1 MTKVCNRR
9 YVGIVVVADQSIQIT
24 EQTQTQG
31 VEMLGIDYNKVQ
43 IHHIKRGILMVVL
56 ATQEH

>member
-9 YVGIVVVADQSIQIT
+9 YVGIVVGADQSIQIS

-31 VEMLGIDYNKVQ
+31 VEMLGTDCNKVQ
-43 IHHIKRGILMVVL
+43 IHLIKLGILMVVL

>member
-31 VEMLGIDYNKVQ
+31 VEMLGIDCN
-43 IHHIKRGILMVVL
+43 LMAL
-56 ATQEH
+56 DHSTTTAI